1 MSAQE
6 RDSTDEIQQLRSK
19 LQVMMEEKQASMMQ
33 YIREMMAELMRDNG
47 RSKTRSAENSAAVRG
62 GARRAEPTAVW
73 GNSAEDSAAVRGS
86 QRGLNP
92 LLHDKFLLLLL
103 LPKAERE
110 ETQHQH

>member
-47 RSKTRSAENSAAVRG
+47 RSETR
-62 GARRAEPTAVW
+62 
-73 GNSAEDSAAVRGS
+73 SAEDSAAGGGLD
-86 QRGLNP
+86 GLNP
-92 LLHDKFLLLLL
+92 LLYGETALRTALL
-103 LPKAERE
+103 
-110 ETQHQH
+110 